1 MNQPTSAA
9 RAFCPN
15 PFCAAMQTQLIRTGR
30 YDRETGAWEMKCPLC
45 RQLLMV
51 GDNPQVES
59 QVSAR
64 PVSPNLT
71 TEPDVTSILLVDDS
85 PKIRRYLKA
94 LLETQRG
101 WRVTEEAE
109 NGEDALQKAQHLKPD
124 MIIMDVLMPLMNG
137 LDAAEQI
144 RKIFPTMPIL
154 MISAHGLRHL
164 CEVAKA
170 VGAKGYVLKSEA
182 GSCLIP
188 AVKAVLRSES
198 YFSPDELFRS

>member
-1 MNQPTSAA
+1 
-9 RAFCPN
+9 
-15 PFCAAMQTQLIRTGR
+15 MQTQLIRTGR
-30 YDRETGAWEMKCPLC
+30 YDSETGAWEMKCPLC
-45 RQLLMV
+45 HQLLMV
-51 GDNPQVES
+51 TDNPQVES

-64 PVSPNLT
+64 PVSQSLK
-71 TEPDVTSILLVDDS
+71 TEPDITSILLVDDS

-109 NGEDALQKAQHLKPD
+109 NGEEALQKAQQLKPD
-124 MIIMDVLMPLMNG
+124 VIIMDVLMPLMNG

-144 RKIFPTMPIL
+144 RKVFPTMPIL
-154 MISAHGLRHL
+154 MVSAHGLRHL

-170 VGAKGYVLKSEA
+170 VGARGYVLKSEA
-182 GSCLIP
+182 GSSLIP